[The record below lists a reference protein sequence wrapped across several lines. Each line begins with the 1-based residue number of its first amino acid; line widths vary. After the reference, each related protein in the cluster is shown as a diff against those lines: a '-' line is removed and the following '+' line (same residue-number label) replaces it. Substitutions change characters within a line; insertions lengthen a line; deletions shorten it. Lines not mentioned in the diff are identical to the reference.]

1 MLAGVNRKLIDGVE
15 HIATSRE
22 RALES
27 AAKLAEMVRHDPD
40 EIPAAARDMA
50 ASVPSEVYTRAQAL
64 DFLFDS
70 APRLTKDER
79 KALRKK
85 ADKAYTKGRRGPQR
99 SYLWQPDAAFRR
111 AELDSEKEKQ
121 RIRRDARRELDEEEG
136 DGGAADEG
144 PDYADIAS
152 ILAGGTERRETDAG
166 GVRNDGVRLGYRG
179 KTHALIGPP
188 ERGKTLILVAMA
200 CDELNAGGRVLH
212 IDTDD
217 NGASDLTALYV
228 AFGADPDTLADP
240 QRFRLVI
247 ARSAEH
253 VERIVAEAASWGP
266 TFASLDAVAP
276 SMALHGLNPDVN
288 AEYRRWHGIVPKRLA
303 EAGAAVFQ
311 NDHVNKV
318 ETPGGYATG
327 AGQKLGA
334 LSGIQYGVS
343 LVEPFVPGVGGAAA
357 LTILKDRPGALR
369 AVSPSGKS
377 PRAAVFSLDS
387 RGGSSTWEF
396 WKGRDDDDRADEQ
409 FEADVVH
416 VLSLKPFPAS
426 RSKLQAALVA
436 SQGKGWG
443 SDRARLALEEARKR
457 HEAPNLFPI
466 ENKE

>member
-1 MLAGVNRKLIDGVE
+1 MNLSPKQQ
-15 HIATSRE
+15 
-22 RALES
+22 
-27 AAKLAEMVRHDPD
+27 K
-40 EIPAAARDMA
+40 
-50 ASVPSEVYTRAQAL
+50 
-64 DFLFDS
+64 
-70 APRLTKDER
+70 
-79 KALRKK
+79 
-85 ADKAYTKGRRGPQR
+85 
-99 SYLWQPDAAFRR
+99 
-111 AELDSEKEKQ
+111 AELDDLEKLAKKGYDVVTLVERAARLSLDARLYPSEAIVKRFAKYDRPDETALAELLGKKG
-121 RIRRDARRELDEEEG
+121 ARRENAKKHLRAYERGARDRLERDRPLGELERLSLMNAEADKLEIRKG
-136 DGGAADEG
+136 GAQIFEQRQAAEGAADEG

-152 ILAGGTERRETDAG
+152 ILSGGTERRETDAG

-200 CDELNAGGRVLH
+200 CDELKAGGRVLH

-228 AFGADPDTLADP
+228 AFGADPGTLADP
-240 QRFRLVI
+240 QRFRLVV

-266 TFASLDAVAP
+266 TFASIDAVAP

-288 AEYRRWHGIVPKRLA
+288 AEYRQWHGIVPKRLA

-416 VLSLKPFPAS
+416 VLSLEPFPAS
-426 RSKLQAALVA
+426 RAKLQAALVA

-466 ENKE
+466 ESKE